1 MSNARPWA
9 RRRAEELL
17 SRVARGLGRTRAGT
31 FAVDC
36 ARAGSAVVHGFLG
49 ERISLRASALTY
61 ITMLSLVPA
70 LAVAFAIVH
79 LVGEDGLRRS
89 VHEFI
94 FMNLAP
100 GTREQVGSYLD
111 EFIARASTGAMGGL
125 GGLFLLASAVSL
137 LHHIEASLNEI
148 WGVRKA
154 RPIGQRLLIYWSVLT
169 LGPVV
174 LGASLLAS
182 SSLGRLL
189 SGSGLLPP
197 SLAAALPLAAT
208 VLLLTF
214 LYLATPNARVSLR
227 AALAGAL
234 LAGTCWEVAKRAYA
248 LYASRSFQYSAV
260 YGSLGAVPLFLLW
273 VYVSWLLVLS
283 GARLAYA
290 LQHAARASA
299 AARWEAPRDREIHCA
314 RVAVAVVAGF
324 LRGAHPPTAAELARA
339 VSLEVEPVSEAMER
353 LVKGGLFAQAENG
366 GIAPARAPER
376 ITLLEVR
383 RAAQGEPRVHASRA
397 GGDSATGA
405 LLELF
410 AAADRAG
417 DESLGQL
424 DLAALAGELP
434 AAAAAKR
441 ARS

>member
-1 MSNARPWA
+1 MPFSRPWA
-9 RRRAEELL
+9 RRLAEELL
-17 SRVARGLGRTRAGT
+17 SRTAQRLRRTKAGS

-36 ARAGSAVVHGFLG
+36 ARAGRAVVHGFLG

-79 LVGEDGLRRS
+79 LLGQEGLRRS

-94 FMNLAP
+94 FTNLAP

-111 EFIARASTGAMGGL
+111 EFIARASAGAMGGL
-125 GGLFLLASAVSL
+125 GGLFLLASALSL

-154 RPIGQRLLIYWSVLT
+154 RPLGQRLLIYWGILT

-174 LGASLLAS
+174 LAVSLLAS

-197 SLAAALPLAAT
+197 ALAAALPLAAT

-214 LYLATPNARVSLR
+214 LYLATPNAPVSFR
-227 AALAGAL
+227 AALGGALTAGA
-234 LAGTCWEVAKRAYA
+234 AWELAKRAYG

-260 YGSLGAVPLFLLW
+260 YGSLGAIPLFLLW

-299 AARWEAPRDREIHCA
+299 AARWEAARDREILCA
-314 RVAVAVVAGF
+314 RVALAAVDGF
-324 LRGAHPPTAAELARA
+324 LRGAPPPVAQELAREIG
-339 VSLEVEPVSEAMER
+339 LEASPVIDVMER
-353 LVKGGLFAQAENG
+353 LTKRGLFAQAENG
-366 GIAPARAPER
+366 GLVPARAPER
-376 ITLLEVR
+376 ISLLEVR
-383 RAAQGEPRVHASRA
+383 RAAQGDPRALAAKASPDQA
-397 GGDSATGA
+397 LGA
-405 LLELF
+405 LCELF
-410 AAADRAG
+410 SQADRAG
-417 DESLGQL
+417 DEVLEQLSL
-424 DLAALAGELP
+424 ATLAGELT
-434 AAAAAKR
+434 AAAS
-441 ARS
+441 ARPART